1 MKKTLTAFALLAL
14 TLAACAPS
22 SDRPSLKPVL
32 FKLDKAVAVG
42 EVLAIQGRYLG
53 GPQNSQVIF
62 NADDAGNNG
71 IDAPNSSVVS
81 WTSTDISIK
90 VPAGTRPTGRFV
102 FVRVGG
108 VLSNPLP
115 YSVNP

>member
-1 MKKTLTAFALLAL
+1 MKKFLTAFALLAL
-14 TLAACAPS
+14 TLSACAPS
-22 SDRPSLKPVL
+22 ADRPSLKPVL
-32 FKLDKAVAVG
+32 IKLDKAVAPG
-42 EVLAIQGRYLG
+42 EVLMIQGRYLG

-62 NADDAGNNG
+62 NADDIGNNG
-71 IDAPNSSVVS
+71 SEAPNANVVS
-81 WTSTDISIK
+81 WTSTEINIK

-108 VLSNPLP
+108 VLSNGLP